1 MAIIKRKD
9 IYEGGKAFSELT
21 KEIDDLTLSVKELQ
35 KQTREMNKSG
45 SGSEAKERL
54 NLAKQ
59 LTTQTNKLVVAETQQ
74 AKELARAKVELQQKN
89 KENKQAAILESK
101 LTGEYQ
107 KQSTRLNKLRKAYKD
122 LILEEGKSTKATI
135 KLRNEITKLDSK
147 LKAVDK
153 SVGQSQR
160 KVGQYGDALKGV
172 GTQLLGAAGITVG
185 LSAVV
190 QGMTAVAQRAGTLID
205 ATKKIEQ
212 TFNETGG
219 AAKKLAANV
228 VALANNFDEDYNEIL
243 KAANTVSKELGISAT
258 EALENIEEGFLKG
271 SNNTGEFLE
280 ILKEYPAQFEAAGID
295 ADTMFS
301 IINQQVK
308 EGIYSDK
315 GVDAIKEGGLRL
327 RENTKA
333 VQEALAPLDE
343 SIRLQIEQEVAA
355 GNSFKAIQLVSG
367 ALKDNSLTASET
379 QAIVADVFGG
389 AGEDAGLRYLQM
401 LSDIEGNLENVA
413 IQATASEQANLNLSK
428 SWNEFVA
435 NVFSDSGVLS
445 NAWASLKDGLGFL
458 LQDMTTLFKLA
469 GGGESALD
477 KVTSAIERQT
487 KALENEDEQLKAV
500 NTSTTNLTGSVTKLT
515 AAQKKQLKL
524 EKEAS
529 QALDKER
536 KKREAARKEN
546 EELLKEIG
554 MAEAPTSV
562 QVDPNAGR
570 LEEQKALYDAGI
582 ISEKEYQDKLYEL
595 RFLAGQKDL
604 DNQILNLNTLYAQK
618 KISTET
624 FETQLAALKLEK
636 EKLSAEEIGTFL
648 TEKAEED
655 RAKKLEKTEEEAQED
670 LELLQA
676 FEDAKNDIKEGAI
689 DAFGQFASNANQQ
702 VANDKI
708 EQSKQ
713 DNKIEQDLLK
723 DKLQKGQITEA
734 QFKRQSDAANKK
746 ARQEQAKAQRDAA
759 LFDIAISTAVG
770 VIKAI
775 ANTGLPAAAPLVVA
789 TIALGALNAALVL
802 SQPLPKFAKGEVGI
816 KGKSHAQGG
825 KNVNIEGGESIITT
839 EGTTNA
845 PGLLTA
851 INEGMIS
858 DNDLPALASKGLTSS
873 IGLSPERSNNDN
885 FIAHLLMQGNKKSDK
900 MITAMLNG
908 VSQYESNGTKHIIFA
923 DGRHLT
929 SLDGKSYTQSTE

>member
-1 MAIIKRKD
+1 MAIVKRKD

-21 KEIDDLTLSVKELQ
+21 KEINDLTLAVQNLQ

-54 NLAKQ
+54 NLSKQ
-59 LTTQTNKLVVAETQQ
+59 LTTQTNKLVVAQENLDKEVIEARVETQRLNKINKE
-74 AKELARAKVELQQKN
+74 AAELASKN
-89 KENKQAAILESK
+89 
-101 LTGEYQ
+101 TGAYR
-107 KQSTRLNKLRKAYKD
+107 KQSIELNKLRKEYKD
-122 LILEEGKSTKATI
+122 LILVEGKSTKATI

-212 TFNETGG
+212 TFNETGSS
-219 AAKKLAANV
+219 AKKLAANV

-258 EALENIEEGFLKG
+258 EALANIEEGFLKG
-271 SNNTGEFLE
+271 SNNSGEFLD
-280 ILKEYPAQFEAAGID
+280 ILKEYPVQMAKSGIK
-295 ADTMFS
+295 ADEFFA
-301 IINQQVK
+301 IVNQQVTA
-308 EGIYSDK
+308 GVYSDK
-315 GVDAIKEGGLRL
+315 GIDAIKEGGIQLQ
-327 RENTKA
+327 ENTKA
-333 VQEALAPLDE
+333 VQDAIAPLGKTVQLE
-343 SIRLQIEQEVAA
+343 IERLAA
-355 GNSFKAIQLVSG
+355 TGNTFEAMQLLTKSMDDG
-367 ALKDNSLTASET
+367 NLTAAQT
-379 QAIVADVFGG
+379 QAIMSTVFRG
-389 AGEDAGLRYLQM
+389 AGEDAESFVLGLHDVET
-401 LSDIEGNLENVA
+401 SLENVA

-445 NAWASLKDGLGFL
+445 QIWASLKDGLGFL

-477 KVTSAIERQT
+477 KVTSALERQT
-487 KALENEDEQLKAV
+487 EALKTEDEQLQAV

-515 AAQKKQLKL
+515 AAQKKQLEAEKAL
-524 EKEAS
+524 EAERQKRLAEKE
-529 QALDKER
+529 LDEGISL
-536 KKREAARKEN
+536 EP
-546 EELLKEIG
+546 IG
-554 MAEAPTSV
+554 MAAGVATE
-562 QVDPNAGR
+562 VDPGAA
-570 LEEQKALYDAGI
+570 E
-582 ISEKEYQDKLYEL
+582 
-595 RFLAGQKDL
+595 
-604 DNQILNLNTLYAQK
+604 
-618 KISTET
+618 
-624 FETQLAALKLEK
+624 LAAL
-636 EKLSAEEIGTFL
+636 EKLNNDKMLTNEEYLKRKNELEMENYITFRDEL
-648 TEKAEED
+648 NELEAED
-655 RAKKLEKTEEEAQED
+655 REAKQEEE
-670 LELLQA
+670 LERLA
-676 FEDAKNDIKEGAI
+676 EWEVAKNDVKEAAWDTAESI
-689 DAFGQFASNANQQ
+689 AHNANNAIFSDQI
-702 VANDKI
+702 A
-708 EQSKQ
+708 QSKEA
-713 DNKIEQDLLK
+713 NKQTQDLLK

-789 TIALGALNAALVL
+789 TLALGALNAALVL

-839 EGTTNA
+839 EGTANA